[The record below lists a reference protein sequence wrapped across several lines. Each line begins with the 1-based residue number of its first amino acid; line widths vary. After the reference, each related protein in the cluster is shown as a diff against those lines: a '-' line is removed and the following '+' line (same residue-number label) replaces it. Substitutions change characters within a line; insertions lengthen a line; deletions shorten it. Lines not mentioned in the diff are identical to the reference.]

1 MLRYP
6 CPYLVLVVNQI
17 GTRLSENPRFFV
29 LYSSGPLGWSAFMFS
44 LPVTAWWCWARLSL
58 VLIVFYFFVFVFVFW
73 SLFFCILFFCIF
85 CHRVVVGGAELGG
98 RCCYWLV
105 CPLGKQGLV
114 KRICEA
120 FPHHRKKVAESLSGQ
135 VPQPTCICTAP
146 KWNWDP
152 KALQKLLQ
160 KICPRT

>member
-29 LYSSGPLGWSAFMFS
+29 LYSSAPPRLVSVHVLAAGHGVMVGGAELGIY
-44 LPVTAWWCWARLSL
+44 C
-58 VLIVFYFFVFVFVFW
+58 I
-73 SLFFCILFFCIF
+73 LFFCFRICILVLVILYFCILFFFCIF
-85 CHRVVVGGAELGG
+85 CHGVVVGGAEIGG

-114 KRICEA
+114 K
-120 FPHHRKKVAESLSGQ
+120 
-135 VPQPTCICTAP
+135 
-146 KWNWDP
+146 
-152 KALQKLLQ
+152 
-160 KICPRT
+160 

>member
-1 MLRYP
+1 M
-6 CPYLVLVVNQI
+6 NQI

-29 LYSSGPLGWSAFMFS
+29 LYSSAP
-44 LPVTAWWCWARLSL
+44 PRLVSVH
-58 VLIVFYFFVFVFVFW
+58 VLAAG
-73 SLFFCILFFCIF
+73 
-85 CHRVVVGGAELGG
+85 HRVVVGGAEIGG

-120 FPHHRKKVAESLSGQ
+120 FPHPRKKVAESLSGQ
-135 VPQPTCICTAP
+135 VPNLTCICTAP

-152 KALQKLLQ
+152 KALQKLL
-160 KICPRT
+160 